1 MGSVL
6 IGKANLKK
14 LSVGG
19 NISEKKDSRKGGN
32 FYFFLRNTF
41 KYYAIAVLTSS
52 ADIKLI
58 FVFLETKP
66 EINHF
71 WEVVERNKPFCI

>member
-6 IGKANLKK
+6 IGKAILKK

-19 NISEKKDSRKGGN
+19 NISEKKTAGREGI
-32 FYFFLRNTF
+32 FIFFLRNTF

-71 WEVVERNKPFCI
+71 WEVV